1 MNMKRIRKVL
11 AGVLALMCLGGNTC
25 WADAGS
31 DRMEFTDGNVSFDA
45 IVYGAEHTEAP
56 ILQVR
61 CKPYDPNIE
70 TQALQWFNEKIF
82 REDREWALINERFDA
97 EGRLNGREYNA
108 GSGDE
113 SYFYDGSF
121 GAYTHEATFYDG
133 IMDVTSML
141 NYDGACYISDRT
153 VCGDLPMMTAQQ
165 ASEDLLEFSKRFDLS
180 LEDEPYILRAYSMD
194 EDIAGQHGIHPFRQ
208 VIVRENDLTEENR
221 AVVREYGPN
230 CYFIVYRYLFDGIP
244 VSNSYYY
251 IESQDYF
258 TLASHVEALYND
270 SGMGYYR
277 VYNAF
282 VVEEE
287 GVSQPLLDVETAAG
301 KLTEYLNLI
310 LGVEP
315 FVCKEISLEYIPLAY
330 KGCDLETE
338 AQLTPAWVFLFDNAE
353 VTPILVNAIDG
364 TIIR

>member
-1 MNMKRIRKVL
+1 MKHIRKVL
-11 AGVLALMCLGGNTC
+11 VCLLGLMCLGDYIC
-25 WADAGS
+25 WADTVS
-31 DRMEFTDGNVSFDA
+31 DRLEFTDGNVSFA
-45 IVYGAEHTEAP
+45 AAVYGTEHIEAS

-61 CKPYDPNIE
+61 CKPYDPNTE
-70 TQALQWFNEKIF
+70 AQSLQWLNEKIF
-82 REDREWALINERFDA
+82 REDRKWEVSNQWFDA
-97 EGRLNGREYNA
+97 EGRLNGQEYDA
-108 GSGDE
+108 EDGDGC
-113 SYFYDGSF
+113 YFYDGSF
-121 GAYTHEATFYDG
+121 GAYTYEATFYDG

-165 ASEDLLEFSKRFDLS
+165 ASEDLLEFSRRFDLN

-194 EDIAGQHGIHPFRQ
+194 EDLAGQQGIYPFRQ

-221 AVVREYGPN
+221 TIVQEYGPN

-258 TLASHVEALYND
+258 TLTSHVEALYND

-287 GVSQPLLDVETAAG
+287 GVPQPLLDVETAAG

-315 FVCKEISLEYIPLAY
+315 FICKEISLEYIPLAY

-364 TIIR
+364 TIIH